1 MYLNLLCHFYLHV
14 SWFVQLHS
22 WFDITNG
29 FALKNYTNLTFHFL
43 NSLVCIS
50 IYVNYTFIS
59 ADLYSCTADLNSP
72 LDWPWKTTQF
82 DLSFVKFLVC
92 ISICVKFTFISADL
106 YSCTAD
112 LNSPLDLPWKTSP
125 IWPLICE
132 TPWCVSQFYLYV
144 SWFVQLISWFD
155 ITTGF
160 ALKNYPNLTFNMLN
174 SLVCISIY
182 GNFTFMSADLYR
194 WSADLSSLTAVFTPP
209 SDLSWNIPLID
220 VLYVVV

>member
-1 MYLNLLCHFYLHV
+1 MYLNLLCQFYLHV

-22 WFDITNG
+22 WFELTTVM
-29 FALKNYTNLTFHFL
+29 ALKDYPNLTFHML

-50 IYVNYTFIS
+50 IYVNFTIMS
-59 ADLYSCTADLNSP
+59 ADLYSCTAG
-72 LDWPWKTTQF
+72 
-82 DLSFVKFLVC
+82 
-92 ISICVKFTFISADL
+92 
-106 YSCTAD
+106 

-132 TPWCVSQFYLYV
+132 IPWCVSQFYLYV